1 VAAASTPATIFCV
14 EDEPCQL
21 LLRKLLFE
29 SEGYT
34 VTTAESG
41 QEALTLFQAQ
51 AVDLVILDYW
61 LQGDV
66 KRKRPVLNGV
76 AVAREMKQ
84 LKPNIP
90 IIIFSAYQSFPAEVI
105 GIADAWLRKVET
117 EPKELLHQVETLL
130 KRYRSEEDCATH

>member
-1 VAAASTPATIFCV
+1 MENARLGLLQSYGDLGVFAASTPATILCV
-14 EDEPCQL
+14 EDEPSQL

-34 VTTAESG
+34 VTTAKSG

-61 LQGDV
+61 LQGDI
-66 KRKRPVLNGV
+66 KPKRPVLNWV

-90 IIIFSAYQSFPAEVI
+90 IIIFSAYQSSSAPA
-105 GIADAWLRKVET
+105 A
-117 EPKELLHQVETLL
+117 
-130 KRYRSEEDCATH
+130 RS